1 MSCTERVF
9 FKDVWVTCMLIC
21 DDVVFICSFAVYE
34 LYLNVMDF
42 GRGEFEGYW
51 RGTAI

>member
-1 MSCTERVF
+1 
-9 FKDVWVTCMLIC
+9 MLFC
-21 DDVVFICSFAVYE
+21 DAVVFICSFVVYE
-34 LYLNVMDF
+34 LYLNVWLMDF